1 MMKTHLLGN
10 EHQWIIETHYPDME
24 EFDFH
29 WDKKVFPSETRED
42 VSDQTSTYRGSQ
54 WNIHPDA
61 FLNEWKYK
69 PFLQSKIDE
78 VGLNIEL
85 TDLCALWT
93 VEYRKGG
100 WQKAHRHSDQT
111 VKKISAVC
119 YLTDPD
125 SDESASH
132 GATFAFLY
140 DGQGNTHDLCYKPA
154 RGDVLLFK
162 STVLHGA
169 YPTRENKR
177 VFVVDYFYEEKK

>member
-1 MMKTHLLGN
+1 MQG
-10 EHQWIIETHYPDME
+10 
-24 EFDFH
+24 
-29 WDKKVFPSETRED
+29 
-42 VSDQTSTYRGSQ
+42 
-54 WNIHPDA
+54 
-61 FLNEWKYK
+61 
-69 PFLQSKIDE
+69 KIDE

-100 WQKAHRHSDQT
+100 WQKAHRHSDHT